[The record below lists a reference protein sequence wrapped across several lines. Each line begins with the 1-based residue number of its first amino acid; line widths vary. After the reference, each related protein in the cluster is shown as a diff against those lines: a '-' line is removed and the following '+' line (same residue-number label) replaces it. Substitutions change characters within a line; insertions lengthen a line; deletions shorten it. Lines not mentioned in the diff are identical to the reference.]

1 MDIMNMIAQA
11 QNGRGLQALAQKY
24 NLDERQ
30 ARAAVDELAPAVVAG
45 IRRET
50 QSPDELSGLLGALL
64 GSNHSRYLEG
74 DDDGIVD
81 DGNAILGHVFGS
93 KDVSRAV
100 AAKAASNTGVDTG
113 TLKEM
118 LPAVA
123 AMVMGALGKGVTGG
137 SQARAV
143 GATSEG
149 GIGDMLGQILG
160 GLGGTS
166 SPAAAPDRAQQGS
179 GSGLEGLLG
188 QMLGGGGAATGRP
201 SGGADL
207 ENILGSLFG
216 DQAKPEVREEA
227 TRKVRDSLGGLL
239 GADSPR
245 VQAADEVLESAGIRK
260 MKKTKLDR

>member
-1 MDIMNMIAQA
+1 MDVMTMIAQA

-30 ARAAVDELAPAVVAG
+30 ARAAVDELAPAVAAG

-64 GSNHSRYLEG
+64 GGNHSRYLEG
-74 DDDGIVD
+74 DDEGIVD

-100 AAKAASNTGVDTG
+100 AAKAASNTGVDMG
-113 TLKEM
+113 TLKQM

-137 SQARAV
+137 PQARAV
-143 GATSEG
+143 GAPDEG

-179 GSGLEGLLG
+179 GSGLDGLLG
-188 QMLGGGGAATGRP
+188 QMLGGGAATGRP

-207 ENILGSLFG
+207 ESVLGSLFG
-216 DQAKPEVREEA
+216 DQAKPELRDEA